1 MNIHNKESR
10 VVLSALF
17 ILLIILGVYIWKSSP
32 SSILPSSSIST
43 TTTTSNSQAEVPV
56 AENKINTTYDKVV
69 PPGFPSDIPIE
80 SAHITSSIKSVYTNG
95 GATQYMVSY
104 TSASSQDALMK
115 LYTDS
120 LTKAGYVINK
130 DTTNYAP
137 TTVVPLNA
145 VKGKNILFVVVL
157 NTGKES
163 SVQLNLLVRP

>member
-1 MNIHNKESR
+1 
-10 VVLSALF
+10 
-17 ILLIILGVYIWKSSP
+17 
-32 SSILPSSSIST
+32 
-43 TTTTSNSQAEVPV
+43 
-56 AENKINTTYDKVV
+56 
-69 PPGFPSDIPIE
+69 
-80 SAHITSSIKSVYTNG
+80 
-95 GATQYMVSY
+95 MVSY